1 MPTTTVQIPGIHCAS
16 CAALI
21 KDVSSE
27 FPAVKS
33 VNVNLVSKKV
43 TIDHGEDFDVQKW
56 TTEIEE
62 LGEAYKVHTSSLN
75 S

>member
-27 FPAVKS
+27 FPAIKS
-33 VNVNLVSKKV
+33 VNVDLVSKKV
-43 TIDHGEDFDVQKW
+43 TLEYESDFDLAKW
-56 TTEIEE
+56 QVEIEG
-62 LGEAYKVHTSSLN
+62 LGEAYKVLPAL
-75 S
+75 